1 MEEIAA
7 AFRKVQ
13 EHYVPKKRPQ
23 VAHLPIDVAEAATV
37 RRPVI
42 TNKTTRADNVIRCGI
57 IGLGWMGRN
66 HAAAIASNP
75 RLRLS
80 AVSDVRSDAR
90 TDAAK
95 LGCKWLSSAQKM
107 MSKQEVDAI
116 VIATPHWTHWQL
128 AIEALKAGLH
138 VICEKPFTVT
148 AAQADEVLRVA
159 SGSPGLL
166 ATVYQTRFEPSYQY
180 VKKLLNSGELGQAYR
195 YSLIESMWRT
205 DAYYRNSPWRGT
217 WKGEGGG
224 VLLNQAPHLLD
235 RYAWLFG
242 MPATVM
248 GRCDTT
254 LHKIEVEDT
263 ASAICRHPDGAHG
276 FIHISANEC
285 PAVSEMV
292 ISCDRGRITVR
303 NGRITVNTLRDSIR
317 QRTAND
323 PENWGVFEGETR
335 NVPGE
340 LINSPSELLNAF
352 YGNFVDAVDG
362 QAALMSPG
370 SEARAAVE
378 LANAIALSSASG
390 NLISLPINRADYEAF
405 LASKGIVQDRY
416 LSGVLEGGVLS
427 VKV

>member
-1 MEEIAA
+1 M
-7 AFRKVQ
+7 
-13 EHYVPKKRPQ
+13 
-23 VAHLPIDVAEAATV
+23 
-37 RRPVI
+37 
-42 TNKTTRADNVIRCGI
+42 
-57 IGLGWMGRN
+57 
-66 HAAAIASNP
+66 
-75 RLRLS
+75 
-80 AVSDVRSDAR
+80 
-90 TDAAK
+90 
-95 LGCKWLSSAQKM
+95 
-107 MSKQEVDAI
+107 
-116 VIATPHWTHWQL
+116 
-128 AIEALKAGLH
+128 
-138 VICEKPFTVT
+138 
-148 AAQADEVLRVA
+148 
-159 SGSPGLL
+159 
-166 ATVYQTRFEPSYQY
+166 
-180 VKKLLNSGELGQAYR
+180 KKLLNSGELGQAYR

-323 PENWGVFEGETR
+323 SENWGVFEGETR

>member
-1 MEEIAA
+1 M
-7 AFRKVQ
+7 
-13 EHYVPKKRPQ
+13 
-23 VAHLPIDVAEAATV
+23 
-37 RRPVI
+37 
-42 TNKTTRADNVIRCGI
+42 NKPTHADNVIRCGI
-57 IGLGWMGRN
+57 IGLGWMGLN

-80 AVSDVRSDAR
+80 AVSDVRDAR

-95 LGCKWLSSAQKM
+95 LRCKWLSSAQNM
-107 MSKQEVDAI
+107 MSKQEVDAV

-148 AAQADEVLRVA
+148 AAQADEVLQVA

-166 ATVYQTRFEPSYQY
+166 ATVYQTRFEPAYQY
-180 VKKLLNSGELGQAYR
+180 VKQLLNSGELGQAYR

-242 MPATVM
+242 MPATVI
-248 GRCDTT
+248 GQCDTT

-285 PAVSEMV
+285 PAISEMV

-323 PENWGVFEGETR
+323 SENWGAFEGETR

-352 YGNFVDAVDG
+352 YGNFVEAVDG
-362 QAALMSPG
+362 HAALVSPG
-370 SEARAAVE
+370 SEGRAPVE
-378 LANAIALSSASG
+378 LANAIALSSATG

-405 LASKGIVQDRY
+405 LASKGIASDQY
-416 LSGVLEGGVLS
+416 SSGVPEGSLLS
-427 VKV
+427 LKVVG